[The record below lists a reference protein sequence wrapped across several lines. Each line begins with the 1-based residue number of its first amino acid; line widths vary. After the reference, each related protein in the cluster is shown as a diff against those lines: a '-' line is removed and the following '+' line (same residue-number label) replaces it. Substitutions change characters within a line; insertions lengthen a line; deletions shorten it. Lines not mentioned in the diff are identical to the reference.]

1 MKPSDEIKQRMDA
14 ALPDGALWTEREEI
28 YLQLAGRAADRAALV
43 QTQLDVELER
53 DEPRASSVVR
63 LSAELRQLE
72 RAQADLVAR
81 LSPTPGGVAKSER
94 HQRAAVVRWDRARAR
109 REHGEVG

>member
-1 MKPSDEIKQRMDA
+1 MQPSDEIKQRMDA
-14 ALPDGALWTEREEI
+14 ELPRGALWTEREEI
-28 YLQLAGRAADRAALV
+28 YLKLAGRAADRASVL
-43 QTQLDVELER
+43 QSQLDAELER

-81 LSPTPGGVAKSER
+81 LSPNPGGAVKSER
-94 HQRAAVVRWDRARAR
+94 HQRAAVVRWDRVRRAR
-109 REHGEVG
+109 GEVG